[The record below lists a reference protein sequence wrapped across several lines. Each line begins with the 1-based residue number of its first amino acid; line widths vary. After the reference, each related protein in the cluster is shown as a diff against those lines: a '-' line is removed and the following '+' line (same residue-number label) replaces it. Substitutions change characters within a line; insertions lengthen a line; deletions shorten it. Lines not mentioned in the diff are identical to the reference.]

1 MKEKKKNS
9 SLLQPEERYQK
20 FEVSPTSQF
29 FLYGKGSNDDYFGE
43 VRRVKNELREL
54 AYGNVYNY
62 NKEIETVAKKRIN
75 IASAVVLATTIAAF
89 IFAVAGIIFNEGLFL
104 TADGASIVDAIK
116 PLFSGRTDA
125 VVTAVA
131 VTGLITLCLNVAV
144 FIGAVASLKKP
155 WTGKMMKTGCFVW
168 LLSEVLLWIFVTAGG
183 TLSEAGL
190 HFAMLFAFVATIAAA
205 AGKKKIKTEGNQ
217 GGRFLRSR

>member
-116 PLFSGRTDA
+116 PLFSGSTDA
-125 VVTAVA
+125 VVIGSAFMDFRY
-131 VTGLITLCLNVAV
+131 GGRDFIRSGITFRNVVCLRRDDSRGGGKEKNKN
-144 FIGAVASLKKP
+144 GGKP
-155 WTGKMMKTGCFVW
+155 RWQ
-168 LLSEVLLWIFVTAGG
+168 IFTEPVKVKVSGG
-183 TLSEAGL
+183 T
-190 HFAMLFAFVATIAAA
+190 T
-205 AGKKKIKTEGNQ
+205 T
-217 GGRFLRSR
+217 LRLCCPRP